1 MECPFCFKAMRVALN
16 SKSYKDVNHD
26 VLPWLRSLAQDHTC
40 NDSAH
45 DNRNWRDKL
54 AHFCC
59 YKYTPFLFQS
69 WWEHLPKE
77 KYRGRP

>member
-1 MECPFCFKAMRVALN
+1 MECPFCFKAMRVTLN

-26 VLPWLRSLAQDHTC
+26 VLPWIRSLAQDHTC

-45 DNRNWRDKL
+45 DNRNWHDKP

-59 YKYTPFLFQS
+59 YKYTPFLFRS
-69 WWEHLPKE
+69 W
-77 KYRGRP
+77 

>member
-26 VLPWLRSLAQDHTC
+26 VLLWIRSLAQDHTC

-45 DNRNWRDKL
+45 DNRNWHDKP

-59 YKYTPFLFQS
+59 YKYTPFLFRS
-69 WWEHLPKE
+69 W
-77 KYRGRP
+77 